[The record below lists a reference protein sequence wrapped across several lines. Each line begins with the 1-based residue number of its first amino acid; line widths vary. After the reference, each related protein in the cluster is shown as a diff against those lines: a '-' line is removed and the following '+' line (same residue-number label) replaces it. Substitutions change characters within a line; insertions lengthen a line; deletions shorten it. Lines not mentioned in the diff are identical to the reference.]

1 MGFISEFKAFAL
13 KGNVLDM
20 AVGVIIG
27 GAFGRIV
34 DSMISDLIMPVVGK
48 VVGDVDF
55 KNLYLPLSE
64 SVKTGLGLEDARK
77 AGAVLAWG
85 NFVTVTIN
93 FLILAFV
100 LFLVIK
106 AFNEAKKRF
115 EAAPAPAPA
124 VPPPPTKDQVLL
136 GEIRDLLKNR

>member
-1 MGFISEFKAFAL
+1 MGFVAEFKAFAL

-27 GAFGRIV
+27 GAFGKIV
-34 DSMISDLIMPVVGK
+34 DSMISDIIMPVVGK

-55 KNLYLPLSE
+55 KNLYFPLSDA
-64 SVKTGLGLEDARK
+64 VKSGLGLEDARK

-85 NFVTVTIN
+85 NFVTVSIN

-106 AFNEAKKRF
+106 AFNEAKRRF
-115 EAAPAPAPA
+115 EAAPVAAPAL
-124 VPPPPTKDQVLL
+124 PPPPTKDQVLL
-136 GEIRDLLKNR
+136 AEIRDLLRSR